1 MYLSRVFL
9 PWRPGQNPYNWHQ
22 QLWDIFP
29 EESRLRNKI
38 KAEKKAKGE
47 RVEFPVFY
55 LFRIENMKVGQG
67 TVLLVQ
73 APEKPIETEQIT
85 LLKGPDELTYKKLA
99 DGMKVKFILTANP
112 IKMKSSDRNRVPHIG
127 EQNLIKWLNSKVKG
141 FGKLDDNVLITP
153 GHPIYFR
160 KGNSGGKIN
169 PVTFEG
175 KMEITDVAAL
185 KKVAFSGL
193 GPAKAFGCGL
203 LLVKPV

>member
-9 PWRPGQNPYNWHQ
+9 AWRPGQNPYNWHQ

-29 EESRLRNKI
+29 EESNRRNMI
-38 KAEKKAKGE
+38 KKEKESTGE
-47 RVEFPVFY
+47 RVEFPAYF
-55 LFRIENMKVGQG
+55 LFHLEDSKLGQG
-67 TVLLVQ
+67 VVLLIQ
-73 APEKPIETEQIT
+73 SPLKPIESGSIKIM
-85 LLKGPDELTYKKLA
+85 KGPDELTYKNIT
-99 DGMKVKFILTANP
+99 DGMKVKFILSANP

-127 EQNLIKWLNSKVKG
+127 EKNLIKWLNGKIKG
-141 FGKLDDNVLITP
+141 FVKLDDDIIITP

-160 KGNSGGKIN
+160 KGNTAGKIN

-175 KMEITDVAAL
+175 KMEITDVAAF
-185 KKVAFSGL
+185 KQAAFTGI